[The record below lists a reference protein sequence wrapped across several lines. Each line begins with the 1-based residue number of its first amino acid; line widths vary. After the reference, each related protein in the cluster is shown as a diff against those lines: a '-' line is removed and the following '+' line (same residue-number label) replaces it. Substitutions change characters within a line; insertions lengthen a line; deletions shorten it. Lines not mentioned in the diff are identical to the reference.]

1 MYGTLLV
8 IIQVVMGS
16 VNLDLRRETWKRNR
30 DLEITDEY
38 IDGW

>member
-16 VNLDLRRETWKRNR
+16 VNLDIGRETWKRNR
-30 DLEITDEY
+30 DLEITGEY
-38 IDGW
+38 IDGR